1 MNQIFAAIAKAVLVT
16 LVSTL
21 AAIAVEKIRYYNE
34 DKHESGLHQQ
44 NYEEYDHWQ

>member
-21 AAIAVEKIRYYNE
+21 AAIAVEQIRRYNN
-34 DKHESGLHQQ
+34 DP
-44 NYEEYDHWQ
+44 YEVDWRQSNDNDDHWQ